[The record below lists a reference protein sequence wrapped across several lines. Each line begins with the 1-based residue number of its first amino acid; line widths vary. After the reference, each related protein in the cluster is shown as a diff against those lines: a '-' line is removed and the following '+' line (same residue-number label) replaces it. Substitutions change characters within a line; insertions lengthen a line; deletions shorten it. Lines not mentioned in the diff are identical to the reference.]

1 MARPVLSVAALLDG
15 VRPLA
20 TAGFVVTDAWDGRT
34 SMPLVVNSLSRVES
48 TLPPEHE
55 ERLLGIPYRTSF
67 PGVVVRQLNDW
78 LATLRA
84 NSRSNGVGPL
94 TR

>member
-20 TAGFVVTDAWDGRT
+20 TAGFVVTDAWDGRI
-34 SMPLVVNSLSRVES
+34 SMSFVVNSLSRVES

-55 ERLLGIPYRTSF
+55 ERLLGIWVQHSF
-67 PGVVVRQLNDW
+67 EAELAPARDEAVVGHDV
-78 LATLRA
+78 LAIDVPFDRL
-84 NSRSNGVGPL
+84 P
-94 TR
+94 